1 MLVILYP
8 KHGSPN
14 FLQNSKPCPLNLEPQ
29 DTNGDTQYMEENNG
43 LPLVAPKI
51 VPKLDPDFRPAIL
64 ANREFRR
71 RTKDSGRA
79 VPVEIA
85 LEQDK
90 DSVSRFRTDVFP
102 QDHEMS
108 KGNFT
113 YLERW
118 LKFLL
123 WSRGAGK
130 IYFSGPSE
138 LASQLKSHYMDS
150 PTGQFD
156 AKIMG
161 EKIYEIPF
169 EIVEKELNELPTES
183 ESSASLGRHLNGCR
197 IGFDLGASDRKVA
210 SVVDGKVV
218 FSEEIKWNP
227 VEQSD
232 PQWHFN
238 EIMDSLKRAAE
249 NLPEVEAI
257 GGSSAGVYVKN
268 HVKVASLF
276 RGVPEDMFQT
286 IAKPLFMKIKEAW
299 NGIPLEIVNDG
310 EVTALAGA
318 MAIDDNGVL
327 GVAMGSS
334 EAAGYVNPS
343 GNITTWLNELAFVPV
358 DYNPQAAIDEWSGDY
373 GCGVQYFSQQCVGR
387 LLDSAEIYVDSS
399 LGLPEKLEYVQE
411 LMEKGDERAIPIY
424 KTVGTYFGYAI
435 AHYSDFYD
443 FKHLLILGRVT
454 TGKGG
459 QLIIDGAKH
468 VLAEEFPELQ
478 EKIAFHIPDE
488 KEKRHGQAIAAASL
502 PVI

>member
-1 MLVILYP
+1 
-8 KHGSPN
+8 
-14 FLQNSKPCPLNLEPQ
+14 
-29 DTNGDTQYMEENNG
+29 MEDNNG
-43 LPLVAPKI
+43 LPLIPPKI
-51 VPKLDPDFRPAIL
+51 VPKLDPNFRPAIL
-64 ANREFRR
+64 ANKEYRR
-71 RTKDSGRA
+71 QLAESGRPVSIHVALERGKDS
-79 VPVEIA
+79 I
-85 LEQDK
+85 
-90 DSVSRFRTDVFP
+90 SRFQSQVFS
-102 QDHEMS
+102 QDHERA

-113 YLERW
+113 YIERW

-130 IYFSGPSE
+130 IYFAGPTE
-138 LASQLKSHYMDS
+138 LASQLKSHYADA

-161 EKIYEIPF
+161 ERIYEIPF
-169 EIVEKELNELPTES
+169 EIAELETDQLPIENEATAP
-183 ESSASLGRHLNGCR
+183 LGRHLDGCR

-210 SVVDGKVV
+210 AVIDGKVV

-249 NLPEVEAI
+249 NLPKVEAI
-257 GGSSAGVYVKN
+257 GGSSAGVYVRN

-276 RGVPEDMFQT
+276 RAVPEDVFAS
-286 IAKPLFMKIKEAW
+286 IVKPIFLKIKEAW

-318 MAIDDNGVL
+318 MTINDNGVL

-334 EAAGYVNPS
+334 EAAGYVNQS
-343 GNITTWLNELAFVPV
+343 GNITSWLNELAFVPV
-358 DYNPQAAIDEWSGDY
+358 DFSPMAPIDEWSGDY

-387 LLDSAEIYVDSS
+387 LLSSAGIHVDST

-411 LMEKGDERAIPIY
+411 LMTKGDERATDIY
-424 KTVGTYFGYAI
+424 QTIGSYLGYAI

-443 FKHLLILGRVT
+443 FTYLLILGRVT
-454 TGKGG
+454 TGEGG
-459 QLIIDGAKH
+459 QIIIDQAKH
-468 VLAEEFPELQ
+468 VLKEEFPTLH

-502 PVI
+502 PAIESDLGTI